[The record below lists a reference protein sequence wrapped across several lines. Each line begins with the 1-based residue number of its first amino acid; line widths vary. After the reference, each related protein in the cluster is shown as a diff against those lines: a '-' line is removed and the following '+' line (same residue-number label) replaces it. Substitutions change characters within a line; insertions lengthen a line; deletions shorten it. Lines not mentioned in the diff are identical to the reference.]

1 LVQAQ
6 GQVEKLRGA
15 LTEAQAAI
23 LNLERERRAR
33 TERRSAIA
41 IERERWTTRS
51 AGAGQQINT
60 LKARLA
66 ETRGELES
74 LADMPARIEERRGK
88 LLTALS
94 AAERER
100 QVAGDALAAADNAL
114 KAGVQALRAAQGSVT
129 EARESRAR
137 TEARLEGART
147 RRQDV
152 ARHIREALGVALE
165 GCLAVAG
172 LESSVEMPPL
182 PDVERKLAGLKG
194 DRERLGGVN
203 LQADDDLTTMTQQF
217 ESMDKEKTDVEEAI
231 AKLRGGIGQI
241 NGEARSRL
249 QAAFDT
255 VNGHFQRLFTA
266 LFGGGEARLEM
277 VEADDPLNGGLE
289 IVAKP
294 PGKKPATLSLLSGGE
309 QSLTALALI
318 FAVFLTN
325 PSPICVL
332 DEFDAPLDDAN
343 VARFFTLME
352 HMAADTAT
360 RFLVITHHPMTMAR
374 MNRLFGV
381 TMSEKGVSQLVSVDL
396 ETAQS
401 FTVAA

>member
-1 LVQAQ
+1 V
-6 GQVEKLRGA
+6 QVETLRTA

-23 LNLERERRAR
+23 LGLERERRTR
-33 TERRSAIA
+33 GERRTAIA

-51 AGAGQQINT
+51 AGAGQQLDT
-60 LKARLA
+60 LKARL
-66 ETRGELES
+66 TDTKTELES
-74 LADMPARIEERRGK
+74 LADMPARIEDRRGK

-100 QVAGDALAAADNAL
+100 QVAGDALAAAENAL

-152 ARHIREALGVALE
+152 ARHIREALGVAPE

-172 LESSVEMPPL
+172 LAPGTEMPPL
-182 PDVERKLAGLKG
+182 TDVERTLAALKG

-203 LQADDDLTTMTQQF
+203 LQADDELVTLGAQVTGLDA
-217 ESMDKEKTDVEEAI
+217 ERTDVEQAI
-231 AKLRGGIGQI
+231 AKLRAAIGQL
-241 NGEARSRL
+241 NREAHKRL
-249 QAAFDT
+249 SEAFEAVD
-255 VNGHFQRLFTA
+255 NHFRKLFTT

-277 VEADDPLNGGLE
+277 IEGEDPLEGGLE
-289 IVAKP
+289 IIAKP

-309 QSLTALALI
+309 QSLTALSLI

-332 DEFDAPLDDAN
+332 DEVDAPLDDAN
-343 VARFFTLME
+343 VDRFCRLLE
-352 HMAADTAT
+352 AMATDTAT

-381 TMSEKGVSQLVSVDL
+381 TMAEKGISQLVSVDL
-396 ETAQS
+396 ETAQR
-401 FTVAA
+401 FREAG